1 MLNISEEKIISVV
14 ALLIHAA
21 KIDDNYK
28 DDEKTLI
35 RHFIEK
41 NFSDEKDIDKIFVSA
56 EKLENDS
63 NQILSFT
70 NTLKKEN
77 EDFKSKI
84 VEELWNII
92 ISDDKIDQ
100 YENNLMRRIC
110 GLIYFPDRLCGE
122 LKLKILNERK

>member
-1 MLNISEEKIISVV
+1 MLNINEEKIVSVV

-28 DDEKTLI
+28 NDEKILI

-41 NFSDEKDIDKIFVSA
+41 NLTDNKNIDKIFDSA

-70 NTLKKEN
+70 NILKKEN
-77 EDFKSKI
+77 EDFKSRI
-84 VEELWNII
+84 VEELWNVI
-92 ISDDKIDQ
+92 ISDDKVDQ

-122 LKLKILNERK
+122 LKLKILNKKK

>member
-41 NFSDEKDIDKIFVSA
+41 NFSDEKKIDKIFVSA

-70 NTLKKEN
+70 KTLKKEN